1 MCTAMIVIGKL
12 MDVSESA
19 YLYID
24 PATTSYLIQ
33 IAVGVI
39 IAIGTGIGIFRSKI
53 KRAFKKKKDTEPI
66 EQIEKKKVEGKD
78 SISAEDLLGDEF
90 TIDKKDEQN

>member
-1 MCTAMIVIGKL
+1 MGEVLNI
-12 MDVSESA
+12 SEGM

-33 IAVGVI
+33 IAVGVV

-53 KRAFKKKKDTEPI
+53 KRAFKKKKDTEPVM
-66 EQIEKKKVEGKD
+66 QIEKKGVEGKD
-78 SISAEDLLGDEF
+78 SFSAEDLLDDEL
-90 TIDKKDEQN
+90 TIEKEDEQN

>member
-1 MCTAMIVIGKL
+1 MTVLFFEKMISVKGVEFI
-12 MDVSESA
+12 
-19 YLYID
+19 YID

-53 KRAFKKKKDTEPI
+53 KRAFKKKKDTEPV
-66 EQIEKKKVEGKD
+66 EQIEKKTMEGKD
-78 SISAEDLLGDEF
+78 SFSAEDLLGDEF